1 MEINV
6 LVDQLHEIKNQRME
20 LQEKDEALK
29 LRQSELEK
37 VIKSTLDEVDDEYEK
52 LSEEQ
57 FQMLLSDVEHTH
69 LINVEVVYALAEHQV
84 IKALQVPRGATIND
98 SIKLTNI
105 LEEFPEI
112 SLDNNKVGIFGLV
125 KPLTDIVHDGE
136 RIEIYRPITKA

>member
-6 LVDQLHEIKNQRME
+6 LVSELHELKNQRME
-20 LQEKDEALK
+20 LQEKDEVLK
-29 LRQSELEK
+29 LRQAELEK
-37 VIKSTLDEVDDEYEK
+37 VIKSTLDEVDDEYAN

-69 LINVEVVYALAEHQV
+69 LVNVEVIYAMADNQV
-84 IKALQVPRGATIND
+84 IKALQVPRGATIED

-112 SLDNNKVGIFGLV
+112 NLDNNKVGVFGMV

-136 RIEIYRPITKA
+136 RIEIYRPITKI